1 MSETDLKG
9 LLDSARP
16 GLEKGLAAALGE
28 LEKLDAR
35 RAELVALIA
44 QARAALGLVGLPT
57 NSGTGARGL
66 TLHEA
71 LAQVLGEQEN
81 EWMTARELADE
92 VNKQGLYSKRDGS
105 PVEANQVHAR
115 TKNYSNLFEKNGSRI
130 RLRNR

>member
-1 MSETDLKG
+1 MSADDLKG
-9 LLDSARP
+9 LLESARP
-16 GLEKGLAAALGE
+16 GLEKGLAVALDE

-44 QARAALGLVGLPT
+44 QARAALGLVGPPKT
-57 NSGTGARGL
+57 AGAGSRGR

-71 LAQVLGEQEN
+71 LAQVLGEHGN
-81 EWMTARELADE
+81 EWMTARELADA
-92 VNKQGLYSKRDGS
+92 VNRQGLYSKRDNS

-115 TKNYSNLFEKNGSRI
+115 TKNYDKLFEKDGSRI

>member
-1 MSETDLKG
+1 MSANDLKG
-9 LLDSARP
+9 LLESARP
-16 GLEKGLAAALGE
+16 GLEKGLAVALDE

-35 RAELVALIA
+35 RADLVALIA
-44 QARAALGLVGLPT
+44 QAEAALGLGGDPKA
-57 NSGTGARGL
+57 SGAGPRRL

-71 LAQVLGEQEN
+71 LAQLLGEHAN

-92 VNKQGLYSKRDGS
+92 VNKRGLYSKRDNS

-115 TKNYSNLFEKNGSRI
+115 TKNYDKLFEKDGSRI